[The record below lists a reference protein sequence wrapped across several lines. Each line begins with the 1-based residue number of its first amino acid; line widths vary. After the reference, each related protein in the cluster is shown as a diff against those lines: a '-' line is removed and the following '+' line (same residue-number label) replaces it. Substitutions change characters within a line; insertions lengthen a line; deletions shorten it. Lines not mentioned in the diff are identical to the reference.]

1 MKKII
6 YHVIIEVG
14 YNPTLDY
21 TLKCVDSGNGLDN
34 YRTQIVN
41 ELSVAISDYHYPIGV
56 RYTIKESYGFPFDN
70 ALADWLH
77 GVIEDAYSLV
87 GVDRGIW
94 N

>member
-6 YHVIIEVG
+6 YHVTIEVG
-14 YNPTLDY
+14 YYPMLYY

-41 ELSVAISDYHYPIGV
+41 DLSVAICDYYPIGV
-56 RYTIKESYGFPFDN
+56 SYTIKESYGFPFDN

-77 GVIEDAYSLV
+77 GVIEDSYRLI
-87 GVDRGIW
+87 GVDNAIW
-94 N
+94 Y